1 MRILR
6 EATPLQEPLPCRL
19 DRLRVV
25 TVATMQT
32 VGPSRELN
40 TIIMQLRPTSIMG
53 ETSDKAVVGSSMQE
67 VLAAPTLEVLKA
79 TLNFSPNN

>member
-1 MRILR
+1 MQILR
-6 EATPLQEPLPCRL
+6 EGTPLQAPLPCRL

-40 TIIMQLRPTSIMG
+40 TIIMQLRPITIME
-53 ETSDKAVVGSSMQE
+53 ETSDKAVVVWSMQE
-67 VLAAPTLEVLKA
+67 VLAAPTLEFLLA